1 MCILYM
7 NQAALSRRCSMDWI
21 LRSVADGGSPLNIT
35 LLCRKVIS
43 PCRVSRL
50 GDCNLHRNVH
60 TYHPCISRQI
70 SKAWARGVRRLYV
83 EFCNGWCHGKDKSY
97 WWFVP
102 SFPEVVVGGYLKIYV
117 GSGRNG
123 YLKVSLGYFFIF
135 NITEY
140 RTMRSFLFS
149 LQKYIIPKFKS
160 TGDVLTLSLLPHGK
174 VTG

>member
-7 NQAALSRRCSMDWI
+7 NQAALSWRCSMDWI

-70 SKAWARGVRRLYV
+70 SKARARGVRRLYV

-123 YLKVSLGYFFIF
+123 YLKISLGYFFFSFSVSIF
-135 NITEY
+135 NITGY
-140 RTMRSFLFS
+140 GTML
-149 LQKYIIPKFKS
+149 
-160 TGDVLTLSLLPHGK
+160 
-174 VTG
+174 